1 MVSFFFNG
9 PIKLAHCQKKKFK
22 RTWEA
27 THLINRR
34 GEFGDLRRKKL
45 VEIWRLQWI
54 FFHKNSL
61 YEQHYIVFGHQMTN
75 SLLNKKCNIHCILT
89 LVLKILAHG

>member
-1 MVSFFFNG
+1 MGQLRLVAKN
-9 PIKLAHCQKKKFK
+9 KNKNK
-22 RTWEA
+22 TWEA
-27 THLINRR
+27 PYLINRR

-61 YEQHYIVFGHQMTN
+61 YEQHYIVFGHQMTIF
-75 SLLNKKCNIHCILT
+75 LPNKKSNIHCILT
-89 LVLKILAHG
+89 LVLKM